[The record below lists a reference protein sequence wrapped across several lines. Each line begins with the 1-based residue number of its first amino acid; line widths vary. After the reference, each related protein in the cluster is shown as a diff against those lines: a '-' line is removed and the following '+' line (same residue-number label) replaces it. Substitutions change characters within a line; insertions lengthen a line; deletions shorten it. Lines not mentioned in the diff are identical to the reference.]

1 MELLLTH
8 NTALEAFRTI
18 GLRERLSEAR
28 PCFDAVPRGAPSLER
43 VSELAGILSR
53 YGFEPTRMEALIGD
67 VACRRRWPHL
77 TTRICKKELPAKS
90 IALLEGGIACVCPEH
105 LAVQMAPLLTELELQ
120 VLLCELLG
128 VYAVSPA
135 VPGGMLQVGEPL
147 MTKESLQKHLE
158 ELGSFDGVGLVRRAL
173 PRVAEGLASPMETR
187 LYLRLTLPLR
197 CGGFGLTVDAVNQP
211 IDVAILGKKGSRKSR
226 RPDFIFKRCDDA
238 ENKASAICSG
248 GSFFSTSGGP
258 RFVALEYN
266 GGGHLTRD
274 RQAEDERRTNEILA
288 YGGIEY
294 QLNKD
299 LYDDLPYMEDLV
311 EAISKD
317 TGRSTYRTSAK
328 RKEKHRALRL
338 ALKEELD
345 RIDGV
350 EWSGRGRADY
360 RKAALSK
367 LAELGVA
374 RDDDLVPVDAY
385 RV

>member
-8 NTALEAFRTI
+8 NTALEAYRTI

-147 MTKESLQKHLE
+147 MTKESLQKTSRGAW
-158 ELGSFDGVGLVRRAL
+158 ELRWRRSCA
-173 PRVAEGLASPMETR
+173 PSSSGGGGGAGLADGDAPLFAIDSP
-187 LYLRLTLPLR
+187 
-197 CGGFGLTVDAVNQP
+197 
-211 IDVAILGKKGSRKSR
+211 
-226 RPDFIFKRCDDA
+226 
-238 ENKASAICSG
+238 
-248 GSFFSTSGGP
+248 
-258 RFVALEYN
+258 VALWR
-266 GGGHLTRD
+266 LWTD
-274 RQAEDERRTNEILA
+274 
-288 YGGIEY
+288 
-294 QLNKD
+294 
-299 LYDDLPYMEDLV
+299 
-311 EAISKD
+311 
-317 TGRSTYRTSAK
+317 GRCRESA
-328 RKEKHRALRL
+328 
-338 ALKEELD
+338 D
-345 RIDGV
+345 
-350 EWSGRGRADY
+350 
-360 RKAALSK
+360 
-367 LAELGVA
+367 
-374 RDDDLVPVDAY
+374 
-385 RV
+385 